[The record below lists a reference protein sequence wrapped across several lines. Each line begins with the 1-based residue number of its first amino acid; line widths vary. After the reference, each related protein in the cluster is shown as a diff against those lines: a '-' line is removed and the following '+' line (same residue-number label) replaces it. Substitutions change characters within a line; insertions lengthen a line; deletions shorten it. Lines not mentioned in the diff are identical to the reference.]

1 MDIALLHALRTSHP
15 ARRTGATQW
24 LEAAH
29 VRHHTPLEAAVALP
43 EKKKVQ
49 KKRYSC
55 CKQCL

>member
-43 EKKKVQ
+43 EKKKGTEKKVQ
-49 KKRYSC
+49 
-55 CKQCL
+55 LL